1 MGLIMGLVSDEEI
14 LEMKKE
20 AYECND
26 ARLLAVARA
35 LESVQEDPYATCTVL
50 LQAFRMLAKD
60 HREIMEKFVE
70 AMKYTPLPP
79 ITIKEKP

>member
-1 MGLIMGLVSDEEI
+1 VGLIMGLVSDEEI

-26 ARLLAVARA
+26 ARLMAVARA
-35 LESVQEDPYATCTVL
+35 LESAQEDPYATCTVL

-60 HREIMEKFVE
+60 HRGIMEKLVE
-70 AMKYTPLPP
+70 AVKYAPIPP
-79 ITIKEKP
+79 ITIKEKT